1 MSGNS
6 IFFFATVSTEDHKSM
21 SVDFKDTNSFY
32 WIDEAAKTESEI
44 MRTDHIN
51 LYFKGYTK
59 TIYLLLMK
67 MLDNG
72 EKNEGSEKCL
82 QVGNVF
88 IDCLLVPPSG

>member
-1 MSGNS
+1 
-6 IFFFATVSTEDHKSM
+6 
-21 SVDFKDTNSFY
+21 
-32 WIDEAAKTESEI
+32 
-44 MRTDHIN
+44 MRIDHIN

-72 EKNEGSEKCL
+72 EKNEGFEKCL

-88 IDCLLVPPSG
+88 TDCLLVPPSG